1 MSAASRK
8 AGRRCTPFWST
19 KAVAM
24 ATMGIST
31 NTRLLGMAIITEEG
45 LAVHKVYLH
54 KSPWSPSKAN
64 LIISSLEPCVR
75 QYSITSVVLS
85 IPPSHH
91 QTRAFC
97 ELHTLLREYFLER
110 NIVFSEI
117 SVEELYT
124 FCSDKQRKTK
134 AGVLQ
139 ALNQRYPELSTFYQ
153 KEMRNK
159 AKYYT
164 KLFEAVGMATLHQQA
179 S

>member
-1 MSAASRK
+1 
-8 AGRRCTPFWST
+8 
-19 KAVAM
+19 M

-31 NTRLLGMAIITEEG
+31 NTRLLGLAIITEEG

-75 QYSITSVVLS
+75 QYCIRSVVLS
-85 IPPSHH
+85 IPPRHH
-91 QTRAFC
+91 QTKAFC
-97 ELHTLLREYFLER
+97 ELLTLLREYFLER
-110 NIVFSEI
+110 NIVFSEKP
-117 SVEELYT
+117 VADLYA
-124 FCSDKQRKTK
+124 FCRGRQRKTK

-139 ALNQRYPELSTFYQ
+139 ALNKRYPELTPFYH
-153 KEMRNK
+153 KELRNK

-164 KLFEAVGMATLHQQA
+164 KLFEAVGMATLHQRA

>member
-1 MSAASRK
+1 MSAALRK

-45 LAVHKVYLH
+45 LEVHKVYLH

-75 QYSITSVVLS
+75 QYSITSVILS
-85 IPPSHH
+85 IPPRHH

-97 ELHTLLREYFLER
+97 ELLALLREYFLER
-110 NIVFSEI
+110 NILFNEKPI
-117 SVEELYT
+117 AALYA
-124 FCSDKQRKTK
+124 FCRGKQRRTK
-134 AGVLQ
+134 VKVLQ
-139 ALNQRYPELSTFYQ
+139 ALIKRYPELTRFYQ
-153 KEMRNK
+153 KELRNK

-164 KLFEAVGMATLHQQA
+164 KLFEAVGMATLHRQA

>member
-1 MSAASRK
+1 
-8 AGRRCTPFWST
+8 
-19 KAVAM
+19 
-24 ATMGIST
+24 MGIST
-31 NTRLLGMAIITEEG
+31 NTRLLGMAIITKEG

-75 QYSITSVVLS
+75 QYCITSVVLS
-85 IPPSHH
+85 IPPQHH

-97 ELHTLLREYFLER
+97 ELRILLREYFLER
-110 NIVFSEI
+110 NIVLSEKP
-117 SVEELYT
+117 VAELYR
-124 FCSDKQRKTK
+124 FCSGGQRKTK
-134 AGVLQ
+134 AMVLQ
-139 ALNQRYPELSTFYQ
+139 ALNKKYPELTPFYQ
-153 KEMRNK
+153 KELRNK